1 MTTTIDVLVVGAGP
15 SGLTTAAEVART
27 GASVVVVEKRAI
39 SPVPRAGTLLP
50 RPLELFDSRGIA
62 GRFIRRTSHFNPHPF
77 QPSHIWAGM
86 SPVDWTARPSRF
98 GFTLFLNQHETEL
111 TLREWAEELG
121 CAVHYE
127 HELTG
132 LEQDDNRVVA
142 TVRDASG
149 TERTFEAKY
158 VVGAD
163 GGKSRTRQAAGIEF
177 PGHDATFTGIVAT
190 AHIPF
195 PWPGGI
201 KVGHNERG
209 WLSSF
214 PFGEGQTRFTL
225 VHAEARKRSQAD
237 PVTAQEFADCVS
249 DILGEKVDI
258 PDDTVP
264 MRYGDARRLASML
277 QKGRVFL
284 VGEAARLHY
293 PASGVGMNF
302 CIQDAFNLGWKLGA
316 VLAGDAS
323 PALLETYETER
334 LPIVNDLL
342 ESVDSQVA
350 IQFNFTPEGLAFWH
364 NFSDNFL
371 TQPDVTAKIWDE
383 LLGLETP
390 YATAVGE
397 EPGVGKPF
405 PDVELLLRDGTSVR
419 VYELL
424 QTNPFVVLDLTGF
437 ETIKAAELD
446 GLPAVVVA
454 GQPASPPAGL
464 EGAKAVLVRPDTYV
478 AWTSAE
484 SPEPG
489 NARAAVLRALG
500 REAEPMA

>member
-1 MTTTIDVLVVGAGP
+1 
-15 SGLTTAAEVART
+15 
-27 GASVVVVEKRAI
+27 
-39 SPVPRAGTLLP
+39 
-50 RPLELFDSRGIA
+50 
-62 GRFIRRTSHFNPHPF
+62 
-77 QPSHIWAGM
+77 
-86 SPVDWTARPSRF
+86 
-98 GFTLFLNQHETEL
+98 
-111 TLREWAEELG
+111 
-121 CAVHYE
+121 
-127 HELTG
+127 
-132 LEQDDNRVVA
+132 
-142 TVRDASG
+142 
-149 TERTFEAKY
+149 
-158 VVGAD
+158 
-163 GGKSRTRQAAGIEF
+163 
-177 PGHDATFTGIVAT
+177 
-190 AHIPF
+190 
-195 PWPGGI
+195 
-201 KVGHNERG
+201 
-209 WLSSF
+209 
-214 PFGEGQTRFTL
+214 
-225 VHAEARKRSQAD
+225 
-237 PVTAQEFADCVS
+237 
-249 DILGEKVDI
+249 
-258 PDDTVP
+258 
-264 MRYGDARRLASML
+264 
-277 QKGRVFL
+277 
-284 VGEAARLHY
+284 
-293 PASGVGMNF
+293 MNF